1 MEVNANDPL
10 YLDSGKILQT
20 DETFLCSVT
29 PPGSSAQEIK
39 PGDDP
44 FALGDAR

>member
-20 DETFLCSVT
+20 DETFRCSVT
-29 PPGSSAQEIK
+29 PPGSSVLDINPDEG
-39 PGDDP
+39 PVD
-44 FALGDAR
+44 LGDAR